1 MMAAKNIDTPMI
13 HRILIAFAVLLL
25 VASCQ
30 QLCSLDDT
38 HAKMI
43 EAARS
48 DFHSYC
54 DIDNIACETYYL
66 NVRLKGAESEDS
78 TAKLHKM
85 LYHQRDKSGWQSLH
99 VYDKEGQFLITHHY
113 SGKRSN
119 VAPRW

>member
-1 MMAAKNIDTPMI
+1 MI
-13 HRILIAFAVLLL
+13 HRILFGFATLLL

-30 QLCSLDDT
+30 QLCPLDET

-54 DIDNIACETYYL
+54 DIDNIPCETYYL
-66 NVRLKGAESEDS
+66 NVRLKGDESEDI

-85 LYHQRDKSGWQSLH
+85 LYHESDIAGWQSLH
-99 VYDKEGQFLITHHY
+99 IYDDEGQFLITHHY
-113 SGKRSN
+113 SGKRSK
-119 VAPRW
+119 VVPSW